1 MAQMQDRLKLSREQK
16 QHIVAIRRRFL
27 ETMGHIMM
35 QRRAAR
41 EALQLPLPV
50 RYEDAA
56 SLMHYADALIASEN
70 SLLTLCQQQ
79 KEAYRLILYGVREV
93 RTFPMPAC
101 AQLCSA

>member
-1 MAQMQDRLKLSREQK
+1 VTYNTECTQSLKQMSVAQDRLKLSQEQK

-50 RYEDAA
+50 RYEDSA
-56 SLMHYADALIASEN
+56 SLLHYADATITSERC
-70 SLLTLCQQQ
+70 LLALCQQQ
-79 KEAYRLILYGVREV
+79 KEAYRLITYGVREV
-93 RTFPMPAC
+93 
-101 AQLCSA
+101 

>member
-1 MAQMQDRLKLSREQK
+1 MACLCEPGGFTILAKVQERLKLSREQK
-16 QHIVAIRRRFL
+16 EQIVATRRQFL

-50 RYEDAA
+50 RYENAA
-56 SLMHYADALIASEN
+56 SLMLYADVLLASEN

-93 RTFPMPAC
+93 
-101 AQLCSA
+101 